1 MIVFELICAQ
11 EHRFEGWFA
20 STEVFEAQ
28 RDSGLVECP
37 VCATGS
43 VERLPSA
50 RIRRG
55 ARPEEQVAAASSPV
69 PAQPAPD
76 SGRRTVTLAAF
87 VDHVLKNTE
96 DVGPRFP
103 AEARK
108 IHYEEAPAR
117 GIRGVASREETEA
130 LADEGIAVLPLPIPP
145 AGDWH

>member
-20 STEVFEAQ
+20 STEAFDAQ
-28 RDSGLVECP
+28 RDSGLIECP
-37 VCATGS
+37 VCASGA

-55 ARPEEQVAAASSPV
+55 ARPEEQVVAAPPPV

-76 SGRRTVTLAAF
+76 SGRQTVTLAAF
-87 VDHVLKNTE
+87 IDHVLRNTE

-103 AEARK
+103 EEARK
-108 IHYEEAPAR
+108 IHYEEAPPR
-117 GIRGVASREETEA
+117 GIRGVASREESEA
-130 LADEGIAVLPLPIPP
+130 LAEEGIAVLPLPIPP